1 MLRVE
6 LGRVRILILIL
17 RRGTD
22 TVTWDLADLAL
33 PADGAPLY
41 SMAMG
46 SLHPALSLCDGWKRG
61 PGHQSLQPG
70 LSAFIGGGHGHD
82 ECWPVS

>member
-33 PADGAPLY
+33 PADGAPSASSLEV
-41 SMAMG
+41 SVTVPEVSVMGGKGAQGIRASSLGFQHSLVVVMAMMN
-46 SLHPALSLCDGWKRG
+46 A
-61 PGHQSLQPG
+61 G
-70 LSAFIGGGHGHD
+70 L
-82 ECWPVS
+82 

>member
-1 MLRVE
+1 MRRVE

-17 RRGTD
+17 WRGTD

-46 SLHPALSLCDGWKRG
+46 SLHPALRCQS
-61 PGHQSLQPG
+61 QSLKSLRWVEKGPRA
-70 LSAFIGGGHGHD
+70 SEPPAWAFSIHWWWF
-82 ECWPVS
+82 WP